1 MNSSLDYVGNVVYA
15 ITSDN
20 NNLAY
25 VAVTCASTLYT
36 TFRLLI
42 EFVVVKEI
50 IQNSIRHTIYNKK
63 KKVKSKMSL
72 PFVFSLAIG

>member
-25 VAVTCASTLYT
+25 VAVTCAYVIHDIPATYRVRCCQRDYTKLDSTYYL
-36 TFRLLI
+36 
-42 EFVVVKEI
+42 
-50 IQNSIRHTIYNKK
+50 
-63 KKVKSKMSL
+63 
-72 PFVFSLAIG
+72 